1 MEPKPEPR
9 PVDPNDVFAATT
21 QIQYVTYDKQDYG
34 LDQNSPKQPN
44 DSSKRVLSDADAMI
58 LLEKA
63 KASLNAGKQALL
75 RAIANGADDTAAR
88 HAFRKASGYG
98 GNEEFFNKIW
108 EGLFTKTW
116 NGIKFIDYLLQV
128 VERALN
134 DNNFLLFE
142 SKANR
147 IWKIN
152 INIDYSINVSF
163 DYENQDDNPVIKYYK
178 DVYRHRVLGT
188 PNKWAVDNPRD
199 ILGGNFAGWVKTD
212 LTNEF
217 VKDQKYGISSADGIR
232 VRNYKP
238 ANPNDP
244 YYANKKEM
252 NVFVLSVDNTNG
264 YEKFINFLNKVKNT
278 ISEIGVVLEDVGKTH
293 TNRNVYD
300 IIKALPD
307 NVVTL
312 TVFFENSDTTSLLAL
327 ENRHLRE
334 LNIYTTGQ
342 VNSGLWAINPLALKD
357 INFIPS
363 LLAYN
368 VGGYASGLQL
378 LQLQL
383 LVN

>member
-1 MEPKPEPR
+1 MK
-9 PVDPNDVFAATT
+9 T
-21 QIQYVTYDKQDYG
+21 K
-34 LDQNSPKQPN
+34 
-44 DSSKRVLSDADAMI
+44 MI
-58 LLEKA
+58 
-63 KASLNAGKQALL
+63 
-75 RAIANGADDTAAR
+75 T
-88 HAFRKASGYG
+88 
-98 GNEEFFNKIW
+98 
-108 EGLFTKTW
+108 
-116 NGIKFIDYLLQV
+116 
-128 VERALN
+128 
-134 DNNFLLFE
+134 
-142 SKANR
+142 
-147 IWKIN
+147 
-152 INIDYSINVSF
+152 
-163 DYENQDDNPVIKYYK
+163 PVIRYYK
-178 DVYRHRVLGT
+178 EVYRYRVLGT

-199 ILGGNFAGWVKTD
+199 ILGGNFASWVKTAD

-217 VKDQKYGISSADGIR
+217 VKDQRYGISSADGIR

-238 ANPNDP
+238 ADPNDP

-278 ISEIGVVLEDVGKTH
+278 TSEIGVVLEDVGKTH
-293 TNRNVYD
+293 TNRNVFN

-342 VNSGLWAINPLALKD
+342 VNSGLWAINPLALKH

-368 VGGYASGLQL
+368 VGGYASGVTIASTPIIGKLKFDRNDDYKRIQEGL
-378 LQLQL
+378 DIAKARRSERIFQGDGA
-383 LVN
+383 